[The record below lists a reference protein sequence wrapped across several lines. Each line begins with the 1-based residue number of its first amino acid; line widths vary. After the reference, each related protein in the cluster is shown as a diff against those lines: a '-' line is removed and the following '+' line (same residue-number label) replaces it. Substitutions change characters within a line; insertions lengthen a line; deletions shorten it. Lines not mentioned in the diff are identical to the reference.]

1 MYYMLFVFRDIF
13 TYLYIGAM
21 HVTFVPRK
29 KAVFFV
35 VETFQYII

>member
-1 MYYMLFVFRDIF
+1 
-13 TYLYIGAM
+13 M